1 MISIEKILFGLL
13 LVAIFAIPLE
23 LYIRKKRGK
32 KDE

>member
-1 MISIEKILFGLL
+1 MILVEKILFGLL
-13 LVAIFAIPLE
+13 LVALILIPVE